1 MGRARAKYERKAGL
15 LNDSSSKALLPEKWK
30 PVRGGRLNATAE
42 IGSTKK
48 KVVLKPRPDAG
59 TGHGLSSK
67 LTTQMAIGGM
77 YRDDTMTVAQLKVFN
92 ATVAAEKAEVDLLR
106 KRNQGNLKQMMVSN
120 LGFSEKDIAKL
131 NFKDEFQIL
140 RKM

>member
-1 MGRARAKYERKAGL
+1 MGRARVKYERKAGL

-42 IGSTKK
+42 ISSTKK
-48 KVVLKPRPDAG
+48 KVILKPRPDAG

-77 YRDDTMTVAQLKVFN
+77 YRDDTMTVAQLKVFK

-106 KRNQGNLKQMMVSN
+106 KRNQGNLK
-120 LGFSEKDIAKL
+120 
-131 NFKDEFQIL
+131 
-140 RKM
+140 